1 MSDQPKEPVQ
11 NNHKKHLILAI
22 TVSIIVGSGIAV
34 GVIFVLSNDQ
44 SGNKGVTQ
52 LVNCDAENQSP
63 NCVPVPI
70 QQVEKMNKE
79 NFDRCVELEIA
90 IVKAIPFVDDNS
102 LTSSEKKILADDWVE
117 YDLLDCKSVE
127 QLITETYDWQH
138 RND

>member
-22 TVSIIVGSGIAV
+22 TVSIIVGGGIAV
-34 GVIFVLSNDQ
+34 GVIFALSNDQ
-44 SGNKGVTQ
+44 NKGIPS